1 MGEPIVATGYWTV
14 PLFERDSQWNIN
26 YSDILTK
33 LIQYAGRYC
42 EWYASDLFIIWKY
55 NIEDKLKDRNLE
67 SFTLRFGFRE
77 SGVDHELSNDPDRTP
92 ITNNLKECGSYY
104 YRKLATLE
112 IEIDKENIKMTL
124 N

>member
-14 PLFERDSQWNIN
+14 PLFESEQQWNIN

-42 EWYASDLFIIWKY
+42 EHYASDLFIIWKY
-55 NIEDKLKDRNLE
+55 NIEDKMKDRNLE
-67 SFTLRFGFRE
+67 SFTLRLGFRE
-77 SGVDHELSNDPDRTP
+77 MGVDHEVSSDPERTP

-104 YRKLATLE
+104 YRKLATLK

>member
-1 MGEPIVATGYWTV
+1 MGEPIVATGYLTV
-14 PLFERDSQWNIN
+14 PLFVRDSQWSIN

-42 EWYASDLFIIWKY
+42 ESYASDLFIIWKY
-55 NIEDKLKDRNLE
+55 NIDDKLKDRNLE
-67 SFTLRFGFRE
+67 SFTLKLGFRE
-77 SGVDHELSNDPDRTP
+77 SGVDHELSNDPERIP
-92 ITNNLKECGSYY
+92 ITNNLENCGSYY